1 MHRVRI
7 CTFAWALALAS
18 GATAGAQGPPD
29 DSAALRPSLAFGWPE
44 VKGFAATFA
53 LGGVAYLGDQAL
65 RDAVRASG
73 PQGSSALDGVAAY
86 GNAFGEPGVVVAGAL
101 LYGGGLL
108 AKRPVV
114 ASAGFRALEAIA
126 VSGVVTSSLKGVLG
140 RARPAVAPDAP
151 DDWQFARGIRVRGG
165 DYQSMPSGHSTA
177 AFAFATA
184 VTLEVRRR
192 APQHARWVGALSYGS
207 ALGTAYARMH
217 DDRHWL
223 SDVTVGAGIGVVTAM
238 AIDRWHATRR
248 DDPIDGFF
256 LRPVIAASPRGGALL
271 GVSIPTR

>member
-1 MHRVRI
+1 MQWVRI
-7 CTFAWALALAS
+7 GAFAWLLVLAPTAVAEAQAS
-18 GATAGAQGPPD
+18 T
-29 DSAALRPSLAFGWPE
+29 DSAPPPPSPAFSWPE
-44 VKGFAATFA
+44 VKGFSATFA
-53 LGGVAYLGDQAL
+53 LGGLAYLADQGA

-73 PQGSSALDGVAAY
+73 PQGSAALDGLTAY
-86 GNAFGEPGVVVAGAL
+86 GNAFGQPGVVVAGVL
-101 LYGGGLL
+101 LYGGGLV

-114 ASAGFRALEAIA
+114 ASTGFRALEAIA
-126 VSGVVTSSLKGVLG
+126 VSGVVTSGLKGILG

-151 DDWQFARGIRVRGG
+151 DDWQFARGMRVKGG

-184 VTLEVRRR
+184 VTLDVRRR
-192 APQHARWVGALSYGS
+192 APQHARWVGALSYAS
-207 ALGTAYARMH
+207 ALSTAYARMH

-223 SDVTVGAGIGVVTAM
+223 SDVTVGAGIGIVTAM

-256 LRPVIAASPRGGALL
+256 LRPLIAASPHGGAML
-271 GVSIPTR
+271 GVSIHTR